1 MIEDLKKS
9 QNIGIVIA
17 DHENIDFVA
26 TALVLFLI
34 AKKLNKQVYYK
45 LNKNLPIFPQYENT
59 PQIVLSISK
68 QISDIF
74 YEKTD
79 KSIKLFLTP
88 QDKNISLTDLNC
100 EIINSKENTCC
111 ELIIAIGF
119 KNPKEL
125 EDATKNDFKDIN
137 KAKIINIDNSH
148 LNKRFG
154 QINLI
159 ENGASVSKVLLNN
172 LDESIIDKNIASLLL
187 AGVREGEIGTIQKLT
202 EKGGKL
208 DTVHKIKN
216 LVSVLNKIEFIE
228 NVYLSE
234 TNNLNESNIPFVLQI
249 IKDYLFIPNFILI
262 FNNENC
268 IFYSKD
274 SEMLEKIKN
283 HFNAQIKNNGGI
295 FSKEKLDKE
304 EILNI
309 LK

>member
-34 AKKLNKQVYYK
+34 VKKLNKQAYYR
-45 LNKNLPIFPQYENT
+45 LNKNLPIFPQPKT
-59 PQIVLSISK
+59 IPQIVLSVNK
-68 QISDIF
+68 QISDIY

-79 KSIKLFLTP
+79 TSIKLFLNP
-88 QDKNISLTDLNC
+88 QNENISLEDLKC
-100 EIINSKENTCC
+100 EIIESKKSPCC
-111 ELIIAIGF
+111 DLFIGIGF
-119 KNPKEL
+119 KNLKEF
-125 EDATKNDFKDIN
+125 ENASNDFTNIN
-137 KAKIINIDNSH
+137 NVKIINIDNSH

-159 ENGASVSKVLLNN
+159 ENGASVSKVLYNN
-172 LDESIIDKNIASLLL
+172 LDEKIIDKNIASLLL
-187 AGVREGEIGTIQKLT
+187 AGVKEEEIGTIQKLT

-208 DTVHKIKN
+208 DTINKIKSLN
-216 LVSVLNKIEFIE
+216 SVLNKTELNKNI
-228 NVYLSE
+228 YLSE
-234 TNNLNESNIPFVLQI
+234 ISSLNELDVPFILQI
-249 IKDYLFIPNFILI
+249 IKDYLSMPSFILI
-262 FNNENC
+262 FNNKNC

-274 SEMLEKIKN
+274 NDILEKIRN

-295 FSKEKLDKE
+295 FSKDNLNKE

>member
-17 DHENIDFVA
+17 DHENVDFVA

-34 AKKLNKQVYYK
+34 TKKLNKQAYYK
-45 LNKNLPIFPQYENT
+45 LNKNLPIFPQLKT
-59 PQIVLSISK
+59 IPQIVLSVNK

-88 QDKNISLTDLNC
+88 QDRDISSENLKC
-100 EIINSKENTCC
+100 EIINSKESPCC
-111 ELIIAIGF
+111 DLIIGIGF
-119 KNPKEL
+119 KNSKEL
-125 EDATKNDFKDIN
+125 ENASNDFANIN
-137 KAKIINIDNSH
+137 NVKIINIDNSH

-159 ENGASVSKVLLNN
+159 ENGASVSKVLCNN
-172 LDESIIDKNIASLLL
+172 LDENIIDKNIASVLL
-187 AGVREGEIGTIQKLT
+187 AGVKEGEIGTIQKLT

-208 DTVHKIKN
+208 DTVNKIKS
-216 LVSVLNKIEFIE
+216 LISVLNKTEFKE
-228 NVYLSE
+228 NIYLSE
-234 TNNLNESNIPFVLQI
+234 INNLNELDIPFILQI

-262 FNNENC
+262 FNNKHC
-268 IFYSKD
+268 IFYSKNSD
-274 SEMLEKIKN
+274 VLEKIKN

-295 FSKEKLDKE
+295 FSKENLDKKE
-304 EILNI
+304 VLNI